1 MRSCTRS
8 PIRRPATSILPISG
22 VFVAAS
28 GYSLDAAGVPRG
40 AVITAVNSK
49 PVATLAEFE
58 AEIATLG
65 DGERYTVRY
74 VTIDDPHR
82 AELRSVYMDRRWFP
96 ARHCV
101 RNDASGYWDC
111 FNLAAGQAAEDP
123 TGGVAPPPVTDD
135 KIAGLLAPSLVG
147 MTFDMPYPLS
157 GVNERNYR
165 GTGLDRRCEAG
176 TGNHRSQ
183 HRAGIDW

>member
-1 MRSCTRS
+1 YQEARHFH
-8 PIRRPATSILPISG
+8 LPISG

-49 PVATLAEFE
+49 PVATLADFE
-58 AEIATLG
+58 TEIASLG

-74 VTIDDPHR
+74 VTIDDSHR

-96 ARHCV
+96 ARNCV

-111 FNLAAGQAAEDP
+111 FSLPASQGSEEP
-123 TGGVAPPPVTDD
+123 TAGVAPPPEIRED
-135 KIAGLLAPSLVG
+135 IARLLAPSLVG
-147 MTFDMPYPLS
+147 MTFDMPYPL
-157 GVNERNYR
+157 
-165 GTGLDRRCEAG
+165 
-176 TGNHRSQ
+176 
-183 HRAGIDW
+183 